1 MKRLFQFINLNCKG
15 FALFCR
21 KVQTACFSTILAHF
35 QKVFGQFGI
44 RRKRALFL
52 HLSTKLVQTN
62 PCSNNNLLGNQ
73 DENKSSFFRRYSHV
87 DSIFQQRKGENAKQS
102 WDIFHNKFAM
112 QNDIIYFC
120 IYETKKPCH
129 RARTARRTVS
139 KSISVHFLNHD
150 KFMKNSTI
158 ETKNVFQEAHSE
170 FLNSTLHQRLE
181 QKFKVEPFYKRYRTL
196 KNVLS
201 VSSYG
206 LNLFSAATAFTCVF
220 VFINTLLQNTVL
232 ASLFSIGFLM
242 LLEILKRLTIPDFIK
257 NYLQFGRINALK
269 IIFILGLT
277 ATSVALSYLGAKDS
291 VEIFTPSVQLL
302 SIDSV
307 KSSYTPRITALE
319 DRLKEVKK
327 TQSWRGKLTP
337 AGQKTYNQVSAQ
349 IAVIE
354 DDMLKNTNRVTDKND
369 GLQAYHNSKT
379 AVNAHYF
386 GLFTLGLDLLLIA
399 FLFFGEYYDYRSLT
413 EFTQKSPPQ
422 NKTSEDDDV
431 ATSSQNTENVVTD
444 LAYEADFTDNAV
456 STDLN
461 HHDKGILQLAIKN
474 AKSNL
479 AAYEA
484 KLRNREGNEDTVQRG
499 IERWKNKVVELEFL
513 HKMAVS

>member
-1 MKRLFQFINLNCKG
+1 
-15 FALFCR
+15 
-21 KVQTACFSTILAHF
+21 
-35 QKVFGQFGI
+35 
-44 RRKRALFL
+44 
-52 HLSTKLVQTN
+52 
-62 PCSNNNLLGNQ
+62 
-73 DENKSSFFRRYSHV
+73 
-87 DSIFQQRKGENAKQS
+87 
-102 WDIFHNKFAM
+102 
-112 QNDIIYFC
+112 
-120 IYETKKPCH
+120 
-129 RARTARRTVS
+129 
-139 KSISVHFLNHD
+139 
-150 KFMKNSTI
+150 MKNLTI

-181 QKFKVEPFYKRYRTL
+181 QKFKVEPFYKRYWTL

-232 ASLFSIGFLM
+232 GSFFSVGFLT

-307 KSSYTPRITALE
+307 KGSYTPRITALE
-319 DRLKEVKK
+319 NRLKEIKK

-349 IAVIE
+349 IAVLE
-354 DDMLKNTNRVTDKND
+354 DDMLKNTNRITDKND
-369 GLQAYHNSKT
+369 GLQSSHDSKT
-379 AVNAHYF
+379 AVNAHHF

-413 EFTQKSPPQ
+413 EFTQKSTPQ
-422 NKTSEDDDV
+422 YEDNKTSDV
-431 ATSSQNTENVVTD
+431 ATSNAEIENVATD
-444 LAYEADFTDNAV
+444 LVLEPEFSDNAV
-456 STDLN
+456 ATDLN
-461 HHDKGILQLAIKN
+461 SSDEGVLRLAIKN
-474 AKSNL
+474 AKANL

-484 KLRNREGNEDTVQRG
+484 KLRNREGNSDTVQRG
-499 IERWKNKVVELEFL
+499 IERWTNKVIELESM